1 MSYVNYLEPFL
12 RERRSL
18 VIACH
23 DCDTIDLDQRANG
36 VFVHTCLCSMVNL
49 DDTSEVSLIRYFIE
63 DLACDQVILLGHT
76 NCRAVKDILEMGRRH
91 APLRR
96 LQRVITG
103 AWTASACCIRHNMR
117 IRIMTE
123 QNIIHQVRAI
133 STLPF
138 VEEKINMKTLQVK
151 GLCWDEASST
161 FNEICRNNIVFNDI
175 VSQG

>member
-1 MSYVNYLEPFL
+1 MSNSNYLEPFL

-23 DCDTIDLDQRANG
+23 DCGMVDVDRRASG

-49 DDTSEVSLIRYFIE
+49 DDSSEVSLLRYFIE
-63 DLACDQVILLGHT
+63 DLECDQVILLGHT
-76 NCRAVKDILEMGRRH
+76 NCRAVKDILETGTRH
-91 APLRR
+91 SQLRR
-96 LQRVITG
+96 LQKVAAG
-103 AWTASACCIRHNMR
+103 VWTTPACGIRHNMR

-123 QNIIHQVRAI
+123 QNIIHQVKSI
-133 STLPF
+133 GTLPF
-138 VEEKINMKTLQVK
+138 VEERINKKILQVK
-151 GLCWDEASST
+151 GLSWDEASST